1 MNRSKLTALVVPAV
15 IVILLDQLTKHWI
28 RLSPEWQN
36 VEIIPGWLAFHYTQ
50 NPGMALGMQWAS
62 TEVISSIAILAT
74 VGILTYVLYNK
85 DKVTRGYLFCMGL
98 VLGGA
103 FGNIIDRLIMG
114 YLESYG
120 GVLEGH
126 VVDFIHF
133 NLTISGYPVFPYIFN
148 VADIAIST
156 AIISMFVFHKRIM
169 PYKESP
175 VAESPASPDMDSDPD
190 ISSDDRDEIRNTSN
204 K

>member
-1 MNRSKLTALVVPAV
+1 MNRRKLTALAVPVVV
-15 IVILLDQLTKHWI
+15 VILLDQLTKHWI

-36 VEIIPGWLAFHYTQ
+36 FEIIPGWLAFHYTQ

-74 VGILTYVLYNK
+74 FGILTYVLYNK

-120 GVLEGH
+120 GLLEGH

-133 NLTISGYPVFPYIFN
+133 TLTVNGYPVFPYIFN

-156 AIISMFVFHKRIM
+156 AIIAMIVFHKRIM
-169 PYKESP
+169 PYKESRIAGDP
-175 VAESPASPDMDSDPD
+175 TSPELDQRVEFP
-190 ISSDDRDEIRNTSN
+190 SSKDEDT
-204 K
+204 